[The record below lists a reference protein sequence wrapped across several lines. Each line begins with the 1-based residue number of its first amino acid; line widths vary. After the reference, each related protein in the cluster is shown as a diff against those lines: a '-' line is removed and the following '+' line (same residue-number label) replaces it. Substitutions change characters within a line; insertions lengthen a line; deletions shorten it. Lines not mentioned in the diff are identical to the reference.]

1 FAPRFE
7 NLRVGTFNNVYYIDI
22 KSCYANIM
30 RDYPLPCGIPEL
42 VTDPQVIGQKLKEG
56 KEGFVNFFL
65 TRMATIKNNQIP
77 FIPNSENQIKSPI
90 GGRFLLHTHYCEEL
104 KKTDE
109 SQGKMLANAF
119 YGAVGKS
126 KFGGYNYRAW
136 TLAVNHLAILQT
148 YYLYRQFKP
157 ENVLAIRS
165 DCIYVKGE
173 LPLSILKA
181 THKYK
186 IKKYSQVVFFG
197 EENVFIYDTQE
208 LKARLGEVFDYAL
221 KKYMDAKYINK
232 FTKIKKVLCAIGRSG
247 YIHRDLQA
255 IKNGAKQN
263 GFIYTGN
270 PVLPGFKKIDEPGT
284 VISIILKLEDEQT
297 AFGDCVDVIF
307 TGIAGRD
314 KIFNAENHIDYVIK
328 EISPKLVGRQLNNFR
343 YLAYEFDNLYDKNK
357 KIHTAI
363 RYGVTQALLH
373 AVSLSLNCTM
383 AEVISSEYKTNIAN
397 KLIPILASC
406 NRDDFMQLDRMII
419 KKVDLLPHASF
430 TDVNKHIGLK
440 GEKLINYAKIIVNRI
455 KEIGEKE
462 YKPKIHLDVYGTLG
476 ELFKMDFDLI
486 SDYLG
491 ELQKTTFPYDLLI
504 ESPIIAKNQQEQI
517 LGFKKIKELL
527 NEKGFKVSLIADEWC
542 NTFNDIKLFTDEK
555 VADYIQ
561 IKTPDLGGIN
571 NTIEAI
577 LYCKKN
583 GMKVCLGGTANET
596 DQSSRITSHIALAC
610 NPDYLLSKPGLGG
623 DEGIMILNNEMSRT
637 LTIVNEI
644 KQQQQYQA
652 QQEVPTNN

>member
-1 FAPRFE
+1 NIQKQRIQNMIE
-7 NLRVGTFNNVYYIDI
+7 NSN
-22 KSCYANIM
+22 
-30 RDYPLPCGIPEL
+30 
-42 VTDPQVIGQKLKEG
+42 
-56 KEGFVNFFL
+56 
-65 TRMATIKNNQIP
+65 
-77 FIPNSENQIKSPI
+77 
-90 GGRFLLHTHYCEEL
+90 
-104 KKTDE
+104 
-109 SQGKMLANAF
+109 
-119 YGAVGKS
+119 
-126 KFGGYNYRAW
+126 
-136 TLAVNHLAILQT
+136 
-148 YYLYRQFKP
+148 
-157 ENVLAIRS
+157 
-165 DCIYVKGE
+165 
-173 LPLSILKA
+173 
-181 THKYK
+181 
-186 IKKYSQVVFFG
+186 
-197 EENVFIYDTQE
+197 
-208 LKARLGEVFDYAL
+208 
-221 KKYMDAKYINK
+221 

-247 YIHRDLQA
+247 YIDRDLQA
-255 IKNGAKQN
+255 IKNGAEQN
-263 GFIYTGN
+263 GFIYIGN

-284 VISIILKLEDEQT
+284 IISIILQLEDGQT

-307 TGIAGRD
+307 AGAAGRD
-314 KIFNAENHIDYVIK
+314 KIFNAEDHIDYIIK

-343 YLAYEFDNLYDKNK
+343 YLAYEFDKDKN
-357 KIHTAI
+357 IHTAI

-383 AEVISSEYKTNIAN
+383 AEVISSEYKINTVK

-430 TDVNKHIGLK
+430 TNVNKHIGLK
-440 GEKLINYAKIIVNRI
+440 DEKLINYAKTIVNRI

-527 NEKGFKVSLIADEWC
+527 NKKGLKVSLIVDEWC

-555 VADYIQ
+555 ASDYIQ
-561 IKTPDLGGIN
+561 IKTPDLGGVK

-577 LYCKKN
+577 FYCKKN

-610 NPDYLLSKPGLGG
+610 NPDFLLSKPGLGG
-623 DEGIMILNNEMSRT
+623 DE
-637 LTIVNEI
+637 
-644 KQQQQYQA
+644 
-652 QQEVPTNN
+652 